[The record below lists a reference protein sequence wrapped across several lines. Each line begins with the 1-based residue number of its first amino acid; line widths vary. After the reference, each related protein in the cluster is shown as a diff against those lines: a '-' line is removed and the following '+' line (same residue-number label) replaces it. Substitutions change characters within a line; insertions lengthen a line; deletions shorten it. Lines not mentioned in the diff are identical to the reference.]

1 MTMTVK
7 FPLELESGLRR
18 YAQSSGVTASVVI
31 REAVAQ
37 YLAQVPAAPRSAH
50 ELGADLFGRHH
61 GPADL
66 AARRKDALAAL
77 WADKQ
82 SARAGLLPT
91 LTSLRKPARKP
102 ASKPAVKRSPGKR
115 LGG

>member
-18 YAQSSGVTASVVI
+18 YAQSSGVSASVVI

-50 ELGADLFGRHH
+50 ELGADLFGLHH

-66 AARRKDALAAL
+66 AARRKEALAAL

-82 SARAGLLPT
+82 SVRAGLLPT
-91 LTSLRKPARKP
+91 LTSVRKPAR
-102 ASKPAVKRSPGKR
+102 KPAVKRSPGKR

>member
-66 AARRKDALAAL
+66 AAHRKEALATL

-82 SARAGLLPT
+82 SARAGLVPT
-91 LTSLRKPARKP
+91 LTPLRQSARKP
-102 ASKPAVKRSPGKR
+102 VEKRSPGKR

>member
-18 YAQSSGVTASVVI
+18 YAQSSGVAASVVI

-66 AARRKDALAAL
+66 AAHRKQALAAL
-77 WADKQ
+77 CADKQ
-82 SARAGLLPT
+82 AVRAWAQPT
-91 LTSLRKPARKP
+91 PTPARKP
-102 ASKPAVKRSPGKR
+102 AAKRSPGKR

>member
-18 YAQSSGVTASVVI
+18 YAQSSGVAASVVI

-66 AARRKDALAAL
+66 AAHRKEALAAL

-82 SARAGLLPT
+82 SARAWAQPT
-91 LTSLRKPARKP
+91 PTPARKP
-102 ASKPAVKRSPGKR
+102 AAKRSPGKR
-115 LGG
+115 LGD

>member
-18 YAQSSGVTASVVI
+18 YAQSSGVAASVVI

-50 ELGADLFGRHH
+50 ELGADLCGRHH

-66 AARRKDALAAL
+66 AAHRKDALAAL

-91 LTSLRKPARKP
+91 LTSARDPAI
-102 ASKPAVKRSPGKR
+102 KRTPGKR